1 MYGDNGD
8 LGGGFN
14 MVLFASTETQW
25 WPPMTISIS
34 SSWFKPQTKDISWEH
49 TLQEPKAI
57 YDGILH
63 NGHNQT
69 SFVWICFFNSHKG
82 DILGYKTFNAIWVCL
97 KLEWGISTY
106 ILLFVIVPIRIANL
120 GFLSL
125 FWTNSRSCWYF
136 INELFRYGYQLIWL
150 RIQIMLV
157 SIWLRIC
164 IGIIHSIFRSS
175 RFRWVSFC
183 RLSFIIWNF
192 SPLVQMTRTS
202 IPEID
207 PASCLWMH
215 NVIWL
220 DHFGTSAPVGN
231 KDQNDCPANQCS
243 YVFIFPDYPLIN

>member
-1 MYGDNGD
+1 MGTYPSGTKRD
-8 LGGGFN
+8 LRWYTSQWTQPDQLCLN
-14 MVLFASTETQW
+14 LF
-25 WPPMTISIS
+25 
-34 SSWFKPQTKDISWEH
+34 
-49 TLQEPKAI
+49 
-57 YDGILH
+57 
-63 NGHNQT
+63 
-69 SFVWICFFNSHKG
+69 FFNSHKG

-175 RFRWVSFC
+175 RFR
-183 RLSFIIWNF
+183 
-192 SPLVQMTRTS
+192 
-202 IPEID
+202 
-207 PASCLWMH
+207 
-215 NVIWL
+215 
-220 DHFGTSAPVGN
+220 
-231 KDQNDCPANQCS
+231 
-243 YVFIFPDYPLIN
+243 